1 MNRSYFTL
9 TSTLKL
15 RLSSPTTPSTTSSRR
30 PTPLSFPSRSDP
42 EDPLTSL
49 SRRLEN
55 VEESVRRRF
64 CSPGRGPRVLS
75 SSRESPYYVLTG
87 SMLTKREIGRT
98 SSQKARLEDYL
109 DAGNLVLNAAEIAA
123 IDLAGTIAWEWKLTY
138 RGAVSVLATVGTAAL
153 LWKNYGF

>member
-1 MNRSYFTL
+1 M
-9 TSTLKL
+9 
-15 RLSSPTTPSTTSSRR
+15 
-30 PTPLSFPSRSDP
+30 
-42 EDPLTSL
+42 
-49 SRRLEN
+49 
-55 VEESVRRRF
+55 
-64 CSPGRGPRVLS
+64 LS